1 MILLSVVPINR
12 ERRKEKWKK
21 KNRKKKQETL
31 LPIYIYSYVK
41 ITVVRSPQCAGGGGT
56 VE

>member
-1 MILLSVVPINR
+1 M
-12 ERRKEKWKK
+12 EEKK
-21 KNRKKKQETL
+21 RKKKQETL